1 MLRGLDST
9 AHASCRETS
18 GMAEQLVGLSSN
30 RMGPID
36 FTEVYAGMRPRDEA
50 ATRGSLSLAAVYR

>member
-18 GMAEQLVGLSSN
+18 GMAEQLVALSSN
-30 RMGPID
+30 RMEPID

-50 ATRGSLSLAAVYR
+50 ATRGVYR